1 VSESETAVEVRESG
15 LVRVA
20 TVNEEEVKAFVWEL
34 LDEGWKCLSAVTY
47 NQTMTVRMEEM
58 DIVMCWGYIGML
70 SEVKGG

>member
-34 LDEGWKCLSAVTY
+34 LDEGWKCLSAVTH